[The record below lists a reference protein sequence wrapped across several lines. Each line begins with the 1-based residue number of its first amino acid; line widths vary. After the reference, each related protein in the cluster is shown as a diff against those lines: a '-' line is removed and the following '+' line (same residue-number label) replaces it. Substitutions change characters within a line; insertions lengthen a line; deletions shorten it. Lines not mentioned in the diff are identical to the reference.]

1 MNTIML
7 WVIQTSAEITLG
19 ILIEKLLS
27 DANRKRTS
35 KFLKYQI
42 LVLYLNW
49 VLLKTPLIP
58 RNFINT
64 LNSNKGSYVNWCV
77 SCR

>member
-1 MNTIML
+1 MNAIIL

-35 KFLKYQI
+35 KFLKYHI
-42 LVLYLNW
+42 LVVYLNW
-49 VLLKTPLIP
+49 VLLKTPLDSKK
-58 RNFINT
+58 
-64 LNSNKGSYVNWCV
+64 LHQYLEQQQG
-77 SCR
+77 

>member
-1 MNTIML
+1 MNAIML

-27 DANRKRTS
+27 DANTKRAS

-42 LVLYLNW
+42 LVVYLNW
-49 VLLKTPLIP
+49 VLLKTPLDP
-58 RNFINT
+58 QK
-64 LNSNKGSYVNWCV
+64 LHQYLEQQQG
-77 SCR
+77 